1 LQVKSLQPQ
10 TQKQLICEGIKR
22 HKKRRA
28 QKASK
33 VNEGKEIAKAGKE
46 EKQIFLS
53 PK

>member
-1 LQVKSLQPQ
+1 LRRSLKYEQ
-10 TQKQLICEGIKR
+10 IKR